1 MKKTRVLSLAPLG
14 WLWAARSRLLDGGV
28 ERATYEILALRMT
41 QLLTSGRPRKSR
53 FVPKID
59 CPRRKIA
66 GKLPTSE
73 IISEVNLI
81 STNIAICLLLSFL
94 KKGKNLVFLSKI
106 L

>member
-81 STNIAICLLLSFL
+81 STNIAICLLLSFF
-94 KKGKNLVFLSKI
+94 KKR
-106 L
+106 